1 MKEVVH
7 VITTIERGGAEKQ
20 LLLLAGLQVAS
31 GRKVQV
37 VYLKGEPHLKKEF
50 LDLGVSVVDFKNARF
65 ISQFNMF
72 KKLIKMRS
80 VIVHAHLPRA
90 EMLAALSTRRRNF
103 LIVSRHNTEPFFPKA
118 PAFVSRIL
126 SRFVLARADAVI
138 AISNAVKKFMYL
150 EKEIKKIAEI
160 TVVHYGY
167 QTSKNLFQ
175 ERNAKF
181 VNNYFVIGT
190 IGRLVPQK
198 DYPTLLRGFA
208 EFNKS
213 YHKSKLIIIGDGKEK
228 QSLTELSLKLG
239 IVDSIEWIGRVNDP
253 DLYLQQ
259 MDVFVLASRY
269 EGFGQVLLEAMAS
282 DLTIIGANNTAISE
296 VLGKSGGVLFET
308 GDWRALS
315 STLERVFLNN
325 NKASLGI
332 DPLVRLQE
340 FDPNIMHAKI
350 HSLYEGLGK

>member
-1 MKEVVH
+1 
-7 VITTIERGGAEKQ
+7 
-20 LLLLAGLQVAS
+20 
-31 GRKVQV
+31 
-37 VYLKGEPHLKKEF
+37 
-50 LDLGVSVVDFKNARF
+50 
-65 ISQFNMF
+65 
-72 KKLIKMRS
+72 
-80 VIVHAHLPRA
+80 
-90 EMLAALSTRRRNF
+90 
-103 LIVSRHNTEPFFPKA
+103 
-118 PAFVSRIL
+118 L
-126 SRFVLARADAVI
+126 SRVVLGRADAAI
-138 AISNAVKKFMYL
+138 AISNAVKEFMYS
-150 EKEIKKIAEI
+150 EKEVNKITEI
-160 TVVHYGY
+160 AVVHYGY

-175 ERNAKF
+175 ERSAKF
-181 VNNYFVIGT
+181 VNDCFVIGT

-228 QSLTELSLKLG
+228 QSLTELSSKLG
-239 IVDSIEWIGRVNDP
+239 IADSIEWISRVDDP

-325 NKASLGI
+325 SKASLGI